1 MVLDNLL
8 TTVFGRSKGKS
19 TNGGSGRNSQDGG
32 TSSSGP
38 SSMTGPFYTPIAQMP
53 QPPSLPYP
61 VAPYPATAQTA
72 NSVYPSLP
80 FDQPPMPLMPPTSN
94 TLKHDHTHFSPLE
107 SVPFEVQLTMTRST
121 NLVTLDSLFKDM
133 KQAIEKVD
141 RADAYLR
148 SRESYYDFKTEQG
161 PMY

>member
-8 TTVFGRSKGKS
+8 TTVFGRSKGKPS
-19 TNGGSGRNSQDGG
+19 NSGSGRNSQDG
-32 TSSSGP
+32 SSSGP
-38 SSMTGPFYTPIAQMP
+38 SSMTGPFYTPTTQMP

-61 VAPYPATAQTA
+61 VAPYPATDQTA

-80 FDQPPMPLMPPTSN
+80 FDQPPMPPMPPTPS
-94 TLKHDHTHFSPLE
+94 TLKHDHTNFNPLE
-107 SVPFEVQLTMTRST
+107 SVPFEVQLNMTRST
-121 NLVTLDSLFKDM
+121 NIVTLDSVFKDM

-141 RADAYLR
+141 RADAYLK
-148 SRESYYDFKTEQG
+148 SRDSYYDFKTEQG